1 MMRSTL
7 AAGVVAMALLGSCGI
22 RLPVRPASVQRV
34 KVRLEPPP
42 AKPAQDPDVLVWLI
56 ADTYHTGM
64 VFPYE
69 WLEES
74 GFVPPANFGKPRY
87 VTMSWGNRH
96 AYSKEGI
103 DNAWKIFRVIFTRT
117 PSVMELIP
125 AEWNV
130 AEVCPQQRIWRKLVP
145 RDRGPALAAFLNAC
159 SAKGADGKPRVIGE
173 SSWGKGVQLESPHRY
188 FIPRVCNVW
197 TVQTIECLGGEINL
211 WLALTAD
218 GLAHEAVKPPNN
230 FELIWSGRAKDP

>member
-1 MMRSTL
+1 MMRRTL
-7 AAGVVAMALLGSCGI
+7 AAGVLATALLGSCGI
-22 RLPVRPASVQRV
+22 RLPVRPASDQRV
-34 KVRLEPPP
+34 TVRLEPQP

-87 VTMSWGNRH
+87 VTMSWGNRN

-103 DNAWKIFRVIFTRT
+103 DSAWKFFRVIFTST

-130 AEVCPQQRIWRKLVP
+130 AEVCPRQRIWRKLVA

-159 SAKGADGKPRVIGE
+159 SAKGPDGRPRVICE

-197 TVQTIECLGGEINL
+197 TVQTIECLGGEINP

-218 GLAHEAVKPPNN
+218 GLVREAEKPPND
-230 FELIWSGRAKDP
+230 FELIWPGSSKDS